1 MFSLPR
7 VQDQP
12 LVGELRFCKGEKKK
26 KERKE
31 GRERVRKGGKKERRE
46 GRKIFLKACLAP
58 SGPVA

>member
-7 VQDQP
+7 AQAQP

-31 GRERVRKGGKKERRE
+31 GRERVRTGGKKEREE
-46 GRKIFLKACLAP
+46 GRKIF
-58 SGPVA
+58 

>member
-7 VQDQP
+7 AEPRP

-31 GRERVRKGGKKERRE
+31 GRERVRTGGKKEREE
-46 GRKIFLKACLAP
+46 GRKIF
-58 SGPVA
+58 